1 VISYSVISNFDN
13 PISGWQPVKV
23 KSQRAFNSRRYVFAS
38 VHFEIT
44 GTMFFSVKR
53 TRTVVHDVQL
63 GKIVVLCSIP
73 VTEE

>member
-1 VISYSVISNFDN
+1 VTTYSIVSNFDN

-23 KSQRAFNSRRYVFAS
+23 RSQIAFNSRHSLFAS

-53 TRTVVHDVQL
+53 TGTVVHDVQL